1 MLNFQII
8 SFNMPRVVS
17 QNKYLISSIIFLFQQ
32 VVKLWAKACACVA
45 LSICLIVC
53 IPSLILVFLPFFTAF
68 LWALFLCKI
77 LCFFRLC
84 PQFRFLETKI
94 FFNYLSCTATKFIG
108 SSSSRSST
116 SNSECDYNHKINN
129 NNNNNELIAKSL
141 EDKQESVDL
150 DPSELPCLYESD
162 FDIEEDH
169 QEINGERRV
178 KERTGHIRTYHEE
191 GSWQV
196 VVSKPAPSKK
206 REPQSFNDV
215 LSFWKCKEKGQE
227 T

>member
-1 MLNFQII
+1 
-8 SFNMPRVVS
+8 MPRVVS

-45 LSICLIVC
+45 LSIFLIVC
-53 IPSLILVFLPFFTAF
+53 IPFLILVLLPFFTSF

-108 SSSSRSST
+108 SRSST
-116 SNSECDYNHKINN
+116 SHFECDYNHKINN
-129 NNNNNELIAKSL
+129 NDNELIAKSL

-169 QEINGERRV
+169 QEINSERRV
-178 KERTGHIRTYHEE
+178 KEGTTGHIRTYQKE

-196 VVSKPAPSKK
+196 VVSKPALSKK
-206 REPQSFNDV
+206 REPQSFYDV

>member
-1 MLNFQII
+1 
-8 SFNMPRVVS
+8 MPRVVS

-45 LSICLIVC
+45 LSIFLIVC
-53 IPSLILVFLPFFTAF
+53 IPFLILVLLPFFTSF
-68 LWALFLCKI
+68 LWALFLC
-77 LCFFRLC
+77 
-84 PQFRFLETKI
+84 
-94 FFNYLSCTATKFIG
+94 
-108 SSSSRSST
+108 SRSST
-116 SNSECDYNHKINN
+116 SHFECDYNHKINN
-129 NNNNNELIAKSL
+129 NDNELIAKSL

-169 QEINGERRV
+169 QEINSERRV
-178 KERTGHIRTYHEE
+178 KEGTTGHIRTYQKE

-196 VVSKPAPSKK
+196 VVSKPALSKK
-206 REPQSFNDV
+206 REPQSFYDV

>member
-1 MLNFQII
+1 
-8 SFNMPRVVS
+8 MPRVVS

-32 VVKLWAKACACVA
+32 VVKLWAKACAC
-45 LSICLIVC
+45 
-53 IPSLILVFLPFFTAF
+53 
-68 LWALFLCKI
+68 
-77 LCFFRLC
+77 
-84 PQFRFLETKI
+84 
-94 FFNYLSCTATKFIG
+94 
-108 SSSSRSST
+108 
-116 SNSECDYNHKINN
+116 
-129 NNNNNELIAKSL
+129 
-141 EDKQESVDL
+141 ESVDL

-169 QEINGERRV
+169 QEIDGERRV